1 MPKASTPT
9 SAPPRRCS
17 KRCRMN
23 ARWISSRTPPARTAT
38 IASTTNSIRVE
49 ASVANGL
56 GEKRP
61 GAQRISTIPVPTASR
76 NTHGTQAEAAQH
88 LADHR
93 PRPEQ
98 HPARRLP
105 ADHQQGEDQAD
116 EDQRVEA
123 GQEGQQLEGDLPVRA
138 GAQAGQRQ
146 GAPDQELCR
155 GAGAEAAPPAAPAAR
170 AAPDS
175 CRGMYQHFRDRLG
188 PGRLWA
194 YFAWSC
200 RFACKKYIARCYA
213 AKSCT
218 VEPSQQPLSSP
229 CCPATR
235 QRRPFVE
242 ANAHARTRIHRVA
255 QR

>member
-1 MPKASTPT
+1 MPKVSTPT

-38 IASTTNSIRVE
+38 SASSTNSMRVV

-56 GEKRP
+56 GVKRP

-88 LADHR
+88 LAGHR

-98 HPARRLP
+98 HPSRRLP
-105 ADHQQGEDQAD
+105 ADDQQGDHQAD

-138 GAQAGQRQ
+138 RAQARTAPGSPRP
-146 GAPDQELCR
+146 GAASERRSR
-155 GAGAEAAPPAAPAAR
+155 GTPPAALAAR

-175 CRGMYQHFRDRLG
+175 CRGMYQHFRHRPG

-235 QRRPFVE
+235 QRRPS
-242 ANAHARTRIHRVA
+242 
-255 QR
+255 